1 MIQPIPMATEDQWLG
16 LRAALAI
23 GLAASITRLICL
35 TLGLG
40 DIAAAYG
47 VVVAALVV
55 RPDFCRWPPLIY
67 PVLLVIAG
75 VAMAVGLSVRMMFP
89 AGPEVWWFGVVGV
102 LMQLLAVALPAK
114 LALFANVVA
123 AAGVLPL
130 LDASATWADWGHQ
143 LEAITLGLAVG
154 TALQWGLTPSGYG
167 SLAPPSGP
175 EGEDWPLP
183 ERYRLAFASWSFWR
197 KLVLAAFALAI
208 GVGLGTQ
215 TPKYLYFGVV
225 LLLNDSI
232 GATLARVRDRMVG
245 VSLGVLM
252 PLLVFNT
259 IGLNDVGVGLAL
271 GGTAAL
277 AAALNLG
284 PYLRTAL
291 ISSGVAFAGYGP
303 LVAWYVP
310 NRWIDY
316 LLGSSLALISGVLL
330 FPQSSLRRYRRLLD
344 RGDPHSLEQL
354 RRLYPAAR
362 EEAAWLGQDLA
373 SPDAQRG

>member
-1 MIQPIPMATEDQWLG
+1 
-16 LRAALAI
+16 
-23 GLAASITRLICL
+23 
-35 TLGLG
+35 
-40 DIAAAYG
+40 
-47 VVVAALVV
+47 
-55 RPDFCRWPPLIY
+55 
-67 PVLLVIAG
+67 
-75 VAMAVGLSVRMMFP
+75 
-89 AGPEVWWFGVVGV
+89 
-102 LMQLLAVALPAK
+102 
-114 LALFANVVA
+114 
-123 AAGVLPL
+123 
-130 LDASATWADWGHQ
+130 
-143 LEAITLGLAVG
+143 
-154 TALQWGLTPSGYG
+154 
-167 SLAPPSGP
+167 
-175 EGEDWPLP
+175 
-183 ERYRLAFASWSFWR
+183 LAFASWSFWR
-197 KLVLAAFALAI
+197 KVVLAAFALAI

-232 GATLARVRDRMVG
+232 GATMARVRDRMVG

-259 IGLNDVGVGLAL
+259 IGLNSVGVGLAM

-277 AAALNLG
+277 LVALNLG

-303 LVAWYVP
+303 LVAWYIP

-316 LLGSSLALISGVLL
+316 LLGSGLALLSGVLL

-344 RGDPHSLEQL
+344 RGDPDSLEQL

-362 EEAAWLGQDLA
+362 EEAAWLGQGLV

>member
-154 TALQWGLTPSGYG
+154 TAPVAG
-167 SLAPPSGP
+167 
-175 EGEDWPLP
+175 
-183 ERYRLAFASWSFWR
+183 
-197 KLVLAAFALAI
+197 
-208 GVGLGTQ
+208 
-215 TPKYLYFGVV
+215 
-225 LLLNDSI
+225 
-232 GATLARVRDRMVG
+232 
-245 VSLGVLM
+245 
-252 PLLVFNT
+252 
-259 IGLNDVGVGLAL
+259 
-271 GGTAAL
+271 
-277 AAALNLG
+277 
-284 PYLRTAL
+284 
-291 ISSGVAFAGYGP
+291 SSGSCATM
-303 LVAWYVP
+303 
-310 NRWIDY
+310 
-316 LLGSSLALISGVLL
+316 SLH
-330 FPQSSLRRYRRLLD
+330 P
-344 RGDPHSLEQL
+344 
-354 RRLYPAAR
+354 PA
-362 EEAAWLGQDLA
+362 
-373 SPDAQRG
+373 

>member
-1 MIQPIPMATEDQWLG
+1 MATEQQWLG

-23 GLAASITRLICL
+23 GLAASLTHQVCL

-40 DIAAAYG
+40 DIPAAYG
-47 VVVAALVV
+47 VVVGVLVV
-55 RPDFCRWPPLIY
+55 RPDFCRWPVLIY
-67 PVLLVIAG
+67 PVLMVIAG
-75 VAMAVGLSVRMMFP
+75 LSMVIGLSVRLMFP

-114 LALFANVVA
+114 LALLTNVVA

-130 LDASATWADWGHQ
+130 LDPAATWTDWGHQ
-143 LEAITLGLAVG
+143 LEAVAIGLAIG

-167 SLAPPSGP
+167 APAPPSGP
-175 EGEDWPLP
+175 EGDDLP
-183 ERYRLAFASWSFWR
+183 MPQRYRLALSSWSFWR
-197 KLVLAAFALAI
+197 KLVLTAFALTI

-245 VSLGVLM
+245 MSLGVLM

-259 IGLNDVGVGLAL
+259 IGLNSVAVALAM
-271 GGTAAL
+271 GGTAAFV
-277 AAALNLG
+277 AALNLG

-303 LVAWYVP
+303 LVSWYIP

-316 LLGSSLALISGVLL
+316 LLGCALALLSGLLL
-330 FPQSSLRRYRRLLD
+330 FPDSALSRYRQLLE
-344 RGDPHSLEQL
+344 RSDPSAREELA
-354 RRLYPAAR
+354 RLYPAAR
-362 EEAAWLGQDLA
+362 EEASWLGQRL
-373 SPDAQRG
+373 PTPP

>member
-1 MIQPIPMATEDQWLG
+1 MTRPIPMATEAQWLG

-40 DIAAAYG
+40 DIPAAYG
-47 VVVAALVV
+47 VVVGVLVV

-67 PVLLVIAG
+67 PVLMVIAA
-75 VAMAVGLSVRMMFP
+75 VAMGVGLSVRMMFP
-89 AGPEVWWFGVVGV
+89 DAPQVWWFGIVGV
-102 LMQLLAVALPAK
+102 VMQLLAVALPAK
-114 LALFANVVA
+114 LALLTNVVA

-130 LDASATWADWGHQ
+130 LDPSAAWADWGHQ
-143 LEAITLGLAVG
+143 LEAIAIGLAVG

-167 SLAPPSGP
+167 APAPPSGP
-175 EGEDWPLP
+175 EGEDWPLQ

-197 KLVLAAFALAI
+197 KVVLAAFALAI
-208 GVGLGTQ
+208 GVGLGTL

-232 GATLARVRDRMVG
+232 GATMARVRDRMVG

-259 IGLNDVGVGLAL
+259 IGLNSVGVGLAM

-277 AAALNLG
+277 VAALNLG

-303 LVAWYVP
+303 LVAWYIP

-316 LLGSSLALISGVLL
+316 LLGSGLALLSGVLL

-344 RGDPHSLEQL
+344 RGDPDSLEQL
-354 RRLYPAAR
+354 RRLYPVAR
-362 EEAAWLGQDLA
+362 EEAAWLGQGLV